1 MATGENSGAWGTITN
16 NNLSAIE
23 EAIART
29 TDVTFAD
36 DAPTASVTLTDSNA
50 LQAGRNYRLNLIG
63 TGTAGH
69 VLLLPTVEK
78 SYLIN
83 NTLSV
88 DVSVRNG
95 TAAGT
100 NLFNTQT
107 VPAGGAA
114 IVYTDG
120 SAVTSAVSSA
130 SAMEVSNVLSVGGAA
145 SVGGTLGI
153 KGNVSSEGTLSVIG
167 AVSVGGTLGVTSNV
181 SVTGTL
187 AIEDEF
193 TFATANST
201 GNLGVVGNAS
211 VGGTFHIQGNAS
223 AQGTLNVK
231 GAVSVSSTLGVE
243 GDIDNE
249 SGNLTINPAT
259 QIVEVKGDG
268 SSVEGQIQLN
278 CHDNSHGQRLRA
290 QPHSEGVTN
299 TMLLPQ
305 GASSTLVSQVGT
317 ATLTNKTYLDVD
329 GNLRAVPVSRE
340 LATQLGTAAAT
351 DTGNFILMKGT
362 ASSTQ
367 TLVLAADT
375 FSAGDIFTVV
385 NSPFGGK
392 TAAAVTTFSAAQMN
406 SCFVAGAETSTAL
419 VTLAYNGV
427 ASVLFASANGCII
440 TGNVS

>member
-1 MATGENSGAWGTITN
+1 MATGENSGEWGTITN
-16 NNLSAIE
+16 NNLTALE

-29 TDVTFAD
+29 TDVTFAN
-36 DAPTASVTLTDSNA
+36 DAPTASVTLIDSNNI
-50 LQAGRNYRLNLIG
+50 QAGRNYRLNLIG

-83 NTLSV
+83 NTLTV

-130 SAMEVSNVLSVGGAA
+130 SAMEVLNTLSVGGAA
-145 SVGGTLGI
+145 SVG
-153 KGNVSSEGTLSVIG
+153 E
-167 AVSVGGTLGVTSNV
+167 TLGVTGNV
-181 SVTGTL
+181 SALGTFSIVGAISAGATLGVTGSASVTGSL
-187 AIEDEF
+187 SVGNGF
-193 TFATANST
+193 TFASAAGT
-201 GNLGVVGNAS
+201 GRLDVVSDVS

-249 SGNLTINPAT
+249 TGNLTINPAT

-278 CHDNSHGQRLRA
+278 CHANTHGQRVRA

-329 GNLRAVPVSRE
+329 GNLRAVPKSRN
-340 LATQLGTAAAT
+340 LATQLGTAAGT
-351 DTGNFILMKGT
+351 DTGNFIMLTGT

-367 TLVLAADT
+367 TLVLTKDV
-375 FSAGDIFTVV
+375 FSAGDIFTVL
-385 NSPFGGK
+385 NTNYGGK
-392 TAAAVTTFSAAQMN
+392 TAAAVTTFSAAQLN
-406 SCFVAGAETSTAL
+406 TCFVAGAETSTAL

-427 ASVLFASANGCII
+427 ASVLFIDSSACVI

>member
-29 TDVTFAD
+29 TDVTFAN

-50 LQAGRNYRLNLIG
+50 LQAGRNFRLNLVG

-130 SAMEVSNVLSVGGAA
+130 SAMEVLNALSVGGDA
-145 SVGGTLGI
+145 SVGT
-153 KGNVSSEGTLSVIG
+153 
-167 AVSVGGTLGVTSNV
+167 TLGVTGNA
-181 SVTGTL
+181 SVTGT
-187 AIEDEF
+187 F

-211 VGGTFHIQGNAS
+211 VGGTLLSTG
-223 AQGTLNVK
+223 G
-231 GAVSVSSTLGVE
+231 VS
-243 GDIDNE
+243 D
-249 SGNLTINPAT
+249 A
-259 QIVEVKGDG
+259 DG
-268 SSVEGQIQLN
+268 S
-278 CHDNSHGQRLRA
+278 LR
-290 QPHSEGVTN
+290 QV
-299 TMLLPQ
+299 PQ
-305 GASSTLVSQVGT
+305 SRSIAGA
-317 ATLTNKTYLDVD
+317 ATSI
-329 GNLRAVPVSRE
+329 A
-340 LATQLGTAAAT
+340 TAAIT
-351 DTGNFILMKGT
+351 DIGNYIFLTGGS
-362 ASSTQ
+362 ASIQ
-367 TLVLAADT
+367 TLVIPDGIFT
-375 FSAGDIFTVV
+375 AGDIFSVV
-385 NSPFGGK
+385 NSAK
-392 TAAAVTTFSAAQMN
+392 TADSTTTTFSAAQV
-406 SCFVAGAETSTAL
+406 SAVIAGAASAT
-419 VTLAYNGV
+419 TLITLGVNGV
-427 ASVLFASANGCII
+427 ASVLFTNASACII

>member
-1 MATGENSGAWGTITN
+1 MASSASPDLKIQLMATGENSGAWGTITN

-29 TDVTFAD
+29 TDVTFAND
-36 DAPTASVTLTDSNA
+36 TPTASVTLTDSNA
-50 LQAGRNYRLNLIG
+50 LQAGRNFRLNLIG

-130 SAMEVSNVLSVGGAA
+130 SAMEVLNALSVGGAA
-145 SVGGTLGI
+145 SVGT
-153 KGNVSSEGTLSVIG
+153 
-167 AVSVGGTLGVTSNV
+167 TLGVTGNA
-181 SVTGTL
+181 SVTGT
-187 AIEDEF
+187 F

-211 VGGTFHIQGNAS
+211 VGGTLGITNNASVTGTFTFATANSTGNLGVVGNAS
-223 AQGTLNVK
+223 VGGTLLST
-231 GAVSVSSTLGVE
+231 GGVS
-243 GDIDNE
+243 D
-249 SGNLTINPAT
+249 A
-259 QIVEVKGDG
+259 DG
-268 SSVEGQIQLN
+268 S
-278 CHDNSHGQRLRA
+278 LR
-290 QPHSEGVTN
+290 QV
-299 TMLLPQ
+299 PQ
-305 GASSTLVSQVGT
+305 SRSIAGA
-317 ATLTNKTYLDVD
+317 ATSI
-329 GNLRAVPVSRE
+329 A
-340 LATQLGTAAAT
+340 TAAIT
-351 DTGNFILMKGT
+351 DIGNYIFLTGGS
-362 ASSTQ
+362 ASIQ
-367 TLVLAADT
+367 TLVIPDGIFT
-375 FSAGDIFTVV
+375 AGDIFSVV
-385 NSPFGGK
+385 NSAK
-392 TAAAVTTFSAAQMN
+392 TADSTTTTFSAAQV
-406 SCFVAGAETSTAL
+406 SAVIAGAASAT
-419 VTLAYNGV
+419 TLITLGVNGV
-427 ASVLFASANGCII
+427 ASVLFTNASACII

>member
-29 TDVTFAD
+29 TDVTFAA

-50 LQAGRNYRLNLIG
+50 LQAGRNFRLNLVG

-114 IVYTDG
+114 MVYTDG

-130 SAMEVSNVLSVGGAA
+130 SAMEVLNALSVGGDA
-145 SVGGTLGI
+145 SVGT
-153 KGNVSSEGTLSVIG
+153 
-167 AVSVGGTLGVTSNV
+167 TLGVTGNA
-181 SVTGTL
+181 SVTGT
-187 AIEDEF
+187 F

-211 VGGTFHIQGNAS
+211 VGGTLLSTGGVSDAD
-223 AQGTLNVK
+223 GTLRQV
-231 GAVSVSSTLGVE
+231 
-243 GDIDNE
+243 
-249 SGNLTINPAT
+249 
-259 QIVEVKGDG
+259 
-268 SSVEGQIQLN
+268 
-278 CHDNSHGQRLRA
+278 
-290 QPHSEGVTN
+290 
-299 TMLLPQ
+299 PQ
-305 GASSTLVSQVGT
+305 SRSFGT
-317 ATLTNKTYLDVD
+317 ALT
-329 GNLRAVPVSRE
+329 
-340 LATQLGTAAAT
+340 TASTT
-351 DTGNFILMKGT
+351 DIGNFIFFSGT

-367 TLVLAADT
+367 TLVIPDDT
-375 FSAGDIFTVV
+375 FTAGDIFSVV
-385 NSPFGGK
+385 NNAK
-392 TAAAVTTFSAAQMN
+392 TAESTTTTFSAAQ
-406 SCFVAGAETSTAL
+406 VAAVIAGAASAT
-419 VTLAYNGV
+419 TLITLGVNGV
-427 ASVLFASANGCII
+427 ASVLFTNASACVI